1 MKNQDLERNKSV
13 IVRFDKECVENINDD
28 LLNEFVSEEFVNHVA
43 PEGVNG
49 RESFRHYIKE
59 VLHAG
64 LSDVKLDTYRQIA
77 ENDLVVSQK
86 RLTAIHSGNF
96 LGIPAT
102 GKKIEMELIE
112 IIRLENGRYI
122 EHWAESNM
130 SKVLASLK

>member
-1 MKNQDLERNKSV
+1 MKNQDLEKNKAV
-13 IVRFDKECVENINDD
+13 IIRFDKECVENINDN
-28 LLNEFVSEEFVNHVA
+28 LLNELVSESFVNHVA
-43 PEGVNG
+43 PEGANG
-49 RESFRHYIKE
+49 RESFRHYITE

-102 GKKIEMELIE
+102 GEKIEMELIE
-112 IIRLENGRYI
+112 IIRLEYGQYV
-122 EHWAESNM
+122 EHWAESNL

>member
-43 PEGVNG
+43 PEGANG

-64 LSDVKLDTYRQIA
+64 LSDVRLDTYRQIA

-86 RLTAIHSGNF
+86 RLTAIHSGSF
-96 LGIPAT
+96 FGIPAT

>member
-1 MKNQDLERNKSV
+1 MKNQDLEKNKAV
-13 IVRFDKECVENINDD
+13 IIRFDKECVENINDN
-28 LLNEFVSEEFVNHVA
+28 LLNELVSESFVNHVA
-43 PEGVNG
+43 PEGANG
-49 RESFRHYIKE
+49 RESFRHYITE

-102 GKKIEMELIE
+102 GEKIEMELIE
-112 IIRLENGRYI
+112 IIRLEHGQYV
-122 EHWAESNM
+122 EHWAESNL